1 KISLP
6 LIFFSFKGD
15 ACNNESNPLIGRRF
29 ENKFSSFLIFNKP
42 FSGRTLTGIL
52 SHLGPPTAPSK
63 IASADLQAAMVPSVK
78 VEPVKSKVV
87 ATISNCSKLFC
98 LQLILDILS
107 HTF

>member
-1 KISLP
+1 MSFSRLSLGSPKYKPPVNSRTIKISLP

-52 SHLGPPTAPSK
+52 SHLGPPTAPCK
-63 IASADLQAAMVPSVK
+63 IASADLQRSEERRVG
-78 VEPVKSKVV
+78 
-87 ATISNCSKLFC
+87 NQRL
-98 LQLILDILS
+98 
-107 HTF
+107 